1 MRSRNGSPTRRRA
14 RASLVAGAALLAL
27 AACEREHRDFATAA
41 PGGSAESIVRTSALQ
56 AGPPTPDLD
65 ARLYTENRWAVSEG
79 QRLYSWYN
87 CAGCHSPG
95 GGGGMGPPHTDD
107 LWVYGSAPENIYQS
121 IVQGRPLGMPAYSGR
136 LSSSDVW
143 KLVAYVRSL
152 GGLTPF
158 DTWSPRAEMMEEG
171 VVDTRGTGP
180 MVADS
185 SLIPPEQRA
194 PGQP

>member
-1 MRSRNGSPTRRRA
+1 MRASATTFTPA
-14 RASLVAGAALLAL
+14 RIRSLVAATASFAAIAG
-27 AACEREHRDFATAA
+27 CEREHRDFATAA
-41 PGGSAESIVRTSALQ
+41 PGGSAESIVRTSALH
-56 AGPPTPDLD
+56 AGPPTPTYE

-79 QRLYSWYN
+79 QRLYAWYN

-107 LWVYGSAPENIYQS
+107 FWLYGSSPENIYDS
-121 IVQGRPLGMPAYSGR
+121 IVKGRPNGMPSYSGR
-136 LSSSDVW
+136 ISSSDLW

-158 DTWSPRAEMMEEG
+158 DTWSPRAEMMEEA

-180 MVADS
+180 VIADS
-185 SLIPPEQRA
+185 SRIPPEQQA
-194 PGQP
+194 PARP